1 MIRHLVLLDAAE
13 LCKDDS
19 YMRDVLLSMGY
30 GLYPMCVQFNETTGS
45 LVFRRG
51 LLSSEKDKAQRL
63 SLAADELQ
71 KLDAK
76 WFQTQD
82 AAKSSTS
89 TTTQE
94 TLHVHGPTMS
104 VSWPLAAHTAAV
116 HAQMIPEL
124 LAWTNWEHSNA
135 WASVLRETVGCV
147 REERPPRHV
156 RLAQT
161 LEWVVQNRRADGT
174 RPPTHDELLA
184 LCQQTMRRLHSNEVD
199 VVLDPATGLIHNVTE
214 RESMKQT

>member
-1 MIRHLVLLDAAE
+1 MIRHLILLDAAE
-13 LCKDDS
+13 LCTDDI

-30 GLYPMCVQFNETTGS
+30 GLYPMCVQFNETTNS

-63 SLAADELQ
+63 ALAADELQ
-71 KLDAK
+71 QLDAK
-76 WFQTQD
+76 WFQTHED
-82 AAKSSTS
+82 AKSSA
-89 TTTQE
+89 TQE

-104 VSWPLAAHTAAV
+104 VSWPLGPHAAAV

-124 LAWTNWEHSNA
+124 LTWTNWEHTNA
-135 WASVLRETVGCV
+135 WANMIRETSGRV

-156 RLAQT
+156 NIAQT
-161 LEWVVQNRRADGT
+161 LEWVIQNRRA
-174 RPPTHDELLA
+174 RSARSPPTHEELLA
-184 LCQQTMRRLHSNEVD
+184 LSQQTLRQLQSNEVD

-214 RESMKQT
+214 REPMKQT